1 MLLVDRAVNLTMWSS
16 FLFIFRQLHLSHQSL
31 IFCLI
36 FSALTFQIVYID
48 LVHLASVMAIED
60 NYYIIAQRYK
70 NFLVKNI
77 SLVSTRKEKF
87 GLSKQSCNVL
97 FII

>member
-1 MLLVDRAVNLTMWSS
+1 MLLVDRAVNLTMWLS
-16 FLFIFRQLHLSHQSL
+16 FLFIFRQQLHPSHQCL

-60 NYYIIAQRYK
+60 ITLLLRGTK
-70 NFLVKNI
+70 I
-77 SLVSTRKEKF
+77 SW
-87 GLSKQSCNVL
+87 
-97 FII
+97 